1 MPPRSGHLIFGNL
14 SLDLTGSVLLGAIPG
29 VWIGAHISARASDK
43 FIRPL
48 LIAVLVISSVK
59 LLGASNT
66 VLLVFTVVVGRRSHH
81 VDGRRGPAHDHGAP
95 APEESARRPA

>member
-1 MPPRSGHLIFGNL
+1 M
-14 SLDLTGSVLLGAIPG
+14 DLTGSVLLGAIPG

-66 VLLVFTVVVGRRSHH
+66 VLLVFTVVSVVAVITWTATAARLTSTVR
-81 VDGRRGPAHDHGAP
+81 
-95 APEESARRPA
+95 APEESSARDRA

>member
-1 MPPRSGHLIFGNL
+1 
-14 SLDLTGSVLLGAIPG
+14 LDLTGSVLLGAIPG

-66 VLLVFTVVVGRRSHH
+66 VLLVFTVVSVVAVITWTATAARLTSTVR
-81 VDGRRGPAHDHGAP
+81 
-95 APEESARRPA
+95 APEESSARDRA